1 VHQCILATNREPH
14 RKTPMTAR
22 QAPPYL
28 GLDRVVDA
36 LRKAS
41 KDRLLLVSLD
51 TDDEREPELLL
62 CVRDRDCV
70 RTRAA
75 SRGPRRCSTC
85 LVEGVVSLDE
95 LQLIFV
101 ESQQRLLLSTVGR
114 ESSSSSC
121 LSCKI
126 WMVAEQLELLVVGR
140 MVDHLI
146 EANVSRASL

>member
-1 VHQCILATNREPH
+1 
-14 RKTPMTAR
+14 MTAR

-62 CVRDRDCV
+62 CVRDRDRV
-70 RTRAA
+70 RPRAA
-75 SRGPRRCSTC
+75 SRGPRRSTC
-85 LVEGVVSLDE
+85 LIEGVVSLDE